1 MGHLKASGTS
11 TVSSRMSGTT
21 KGGGQCTSALCS
33 VSLRTLRTLRML
45 SECIIMYDVTN
56 SSGEASKWMT

>member
-21 KGGGQCTSALCS
+21 KAGGQCTSALCS
-33 VSLRTLRTLRML
+33 ASLRTLRML

-56 SSGEASKWMT
+56 SSGEASKWVT